1 VASIIP
7 LSLFI
12 LSFAYFGDWIRRFLY
27 GQRQRISGIHYLC
40 RYSGNPIMKTRLPAD
55 YRADIDGLRAI
66 AILMVVLF
74 HAGVSTLPGGYTGV
88 DIAFVISGFLI
99 GSLLS
104 RDIASGQ
111 FSLFQF
117 AVRRI
122 RRIAPALMTMLFSL
136 LFIGY
141 FLLSPLEYSQL
152 AKYSFA
158 LFLSVP
164 NIILLKGA
172 DYFSAPADLN
182 PLLTTWSLGIEVQFY
197 IALPI
202 IMLLAARARLP
213 MFVAV
218 ALLSLLSLASCIWLT
233 PQESSQAFYLLPTRG
248 WELGAGV
255 LLALWKPKP
264 VGGGWASLFTL
275 AGLALIAFCALKLN
289 KSDAFPGYQALL
301 PVLAACL
308 IIMAR
313 GALSRLALENAP
325 MRFIGKLSYSWYLW
339 HWPLLALARI
349 CSDGPVSVNQ
359 GLSISA
365 MALGIAW
372 LTWRYVE
379 QPFRRPASA
388 PRAVIPAYC
397 LISLAAAAAMVGVW
411 SSGGLPW
418 RVNDK
423 VISSE
428 TYKIDAQAN
437 PCLLDT
443 GPNLPSADKRC
454 QPETSRPGIALAG
467 DSHAAAMRS
476 AVARYA
482 EAQHKPL
489 YQFTKIA
496 CPLLAAGFTRA
507 LYQQPA
513 HASQCAAFNEAVM
526 KELLSDRIDEV
537 VIAASWASGIET
549 LPGAGYRDLTHPDK
563 DNLSALNQG
572 MGGVIA
578 QLRQAGK
585 KVVLIEEAPSLS
597 LDPLRYSN
605 NRNMPLR
612 RELSQW
618 LSDWKPLPTQN
629 ARTRLYS
636 LPEADLT
643 RLLHSYEQRDVR
655 VVSLQENLCNRSGC
669 LVTWQGLPLYYDDN
683 HLSPQGVEIAL
694 GSRW

>member
-1 VASIIP
+1 MSGAN
-7 LSLFI
+7 
-12 LSFAYFGDWIRRFLY
+12 D
-27 GQRQRISGIHYLC
+27 ISGVKYLC
-40 RYSGNPIMKTRLPAD
+40 RYSGDPIMKTPLSHH
-55 YRADIDGLRAI
+55 YRADIDGLRAV

-74 HAGVSTLPGGYTGV
+74 HAGVSALPGGYVGV
-88 DIAFVISGFLI
+88 DIFFVISGFLI
-99 GSLLS
+99 GGSLY
-104 RDIASGQ
+104 RDFVSGQ
-111 FSLFQF
+111 FSLFHF

-122 RRIAPALMTMLFSL
+122 RRIAPALLTMLFGL

-152 AKYSFA
+152 AKYSFGV
-158 LFLSVP
+158 FLSVP
-164 NIILLKGA
+164 NIVLLKGA

-182 PLLTTWSLGIEVQFY
+182 PLLITWSLGIEEQFY
-197 IALPI
+197 ILLPI
-202 IMLLAARARLP
+202 VMLLVARWRALLIT
-213 MFVAV
+213 VV
-218 ALLSLLSLASCIWLT
+218 ALLSLLSLAGCIWLT
-233 PQESSQAFYLLPTRG
+233 PQNSSQAFYLLPTRG

-255 LLALWKPKP
+255 LLALWRPRP
-264 VGGGWASLFTL
+264 TGGIWANLFTL
-275 AGLALIAFCALKLN
+275 AGLALIAFCALRLN
-289 KSDAFPGYQALL
+289 NSEGFPGDKALL

-308 IIMAR
+308 LIMAR
-313 GALSRLALENAP
+313 GALSRLVLENAP
-325 MRFIGKLSYSWYLW
+325 MRFIGKLSWSWYLW

-349 CSDGPVSVNQ
+349 CSDRPVSVNQ

-365 MALGIAW
+365 LALGVAW
-372 LTWRYVE
+372 LSWRYVE
-379 QPFRRPASA
+379 LPFRRPARK
-388 PRAVIPAYC
+388 PRAVIPAWC
-397 LISLAAAAAMVGVW
+397 LISVAGAAAMVGLW

-428 TYKIDAQAN
+428 AYKIDAQADT
-437 PCLLDT
+437 CLVDN
-443 GPNLPSADKRC
+443 GAGLPSPSQHC
-454 QPETSRPGIALAG
+454 QPKSSRPGIALVG

-482 EAQHKPL
+482 EAQDKPL
-489 YQFTKIA
+489 YQLTKVT
-496 CPLLAAGFTRA
+496 CPLLAAGVTRA

-513 HASQCAAFNEAVM
+513 HASQCAAFNAAVM
-526 KELLSDRIDEV
+526 KALVSPRIDEV
-537 VIAASWASGIET
+537 VIAAAWTAGIET
-549 LPGAGYRDLTHPDK
+549 LPGAGYRDIHHPDR
-563 DNLSALNQG
+563 DNLSALKQG
-572 MGGVIA
+572 MDGVIA

-585 KVVLIEEAPSLS
+585 KVVLIEDAPSLS

-636 LPEADLT
+636 LPEADVT
-643 RLLHSYEQRDVR
+643 RLLRGYEQRDVR

>member
-1 VASIIP
+1 MGGAN
-7 LSLFI
+7 
-12 LSFAYFGDWIRRFLY
+12 D
-27 GQRQRISGIHYLC
+27 ISGVKYLC
-40 RYSGNPIMKTRLPAD
+40 RYSGNPIMKTLSSQD
-55 YRADIDGLRAI
+55 YRADIDGLRAV
-66 AILMVVLF
+66 AILLVVLF
-74 HAGVSTLPGGYTGV
+74 HAGVSPLPGGYVGV
-88 DIAFVISGFLI
+88 DLFFVISGFLI
-99 GSLLS
+99 GGALY
-104 RDIASGQ
+104 RDYAAGQ
-111 FSLFQF
+111 FSLYRF

-122 RRIAPALMTMLFSL
+122 RRIAPALLTMLFGL

-152 AKYSFA
+152 AKYSFGV
-158 LFLSVP
+158 FLSVP

-182 PLLTTWSLGIEVQFY
+182 PLLITWSLGIEEQFY
-197 IALPI
+197 LVLPI
-202 IMLLAARARLP
+202 IMLLAARKRVLLFA
-213 MFVAV
+213 VV
-218 ALLSLLSLASCIWLT
+218 ALLSLLSLAGCIWLT
-233 PQESSQAFYLLPTRG
+233 PQNSSQAFYLLPTRG

-255 LLALWKPKP
+255 LLALWRPRP
-264 VGGGWASLFTL
+264 IGGLWANLFTL
-275 AGLALIAFCALKLN
+275 AGLALIAFCARRLN
-289 KSDAFPGYQALL
+289 NGEGFPGDQALL

-308 IIMAR
+308 LIAAR
-313 GALSRLALENAP
+313 SAISRLALENAP
-325 MRFIGKLSYSWYLW
+325 MRFIGKISYSWYLW

-365 MALGIAW
+365 IALGVAW
-372 LTWRYVE
+372 LSWRYVE
-379 QPFRRPASA
+379 QPFRRPARE
-388 PRAVIPAYC
+388 PRAVIPIYC
-397 LISLAAAAAMVGVW
+397 LISGVAAAAMVGLW

-423 VISSE
+423 VVSSE
-428 TYKIDAQAN
+428 AYKIDAQAD
-437 PCLLDT
+437 PCLVANGAD
-443 GPNLPSADKRC
+443 LPSASARC
-454 QPETSRPGIALAG
+454 QPERSRPGIALVG

-482 EAQHKPL
+482 EAQDKPL
-489 YQFTKIA
+489 FQLTKA
-496 CPLLAAGFTRA
+496 TCPLLAAGVTRA

-513 HASQCAAFNEAVM
+513 HASQCAAFNAAVM
-526 KELLSDRIDEV
+526 KELVSPRIDEV
-537 VIAASWASGIET
+537 VIAASWAAGIET
-549 LPGAGYRDLTHPDK
+549 LPGAGYRDTHHPDR
-563 DNLSALNQG
+563 DNLSALKQG
-572 MGGVIA
+572 MDGVIA

-585 KVVLIEEAPSLS
+585 KVVLIEDAPLLS

-629 ARTRLYS
+629 ARTRRYS
-636 LPEADLT
+636 LPEADVT
-643 RLLHSYEQRDVR
+643 RLLRGYEQRDVR

-669 LVTWQGLPLYYDDN
+669 LVTWQGLPLYYDDS